1 LTGGQIK
8 ERISFSKI
16 SSAAELPDL
25 LDIQL
30 KSFRD
35 FMQFDVPPEERKD
48 QGLQAVFKSVFPIV
62 DSRENFELTFI
73 EYHIDPP
80 KYTVEECQERGTT
93 FSVALKAKLRLSIK
107 DEFNPNDPLA
117 NSIEQMVYLGNLPF
131 MTERGTFIINGAER
145 IIVSQLHRSP
155 GVFFDEVSHP
165 NGTKLYSARIIPL
178 RGSWVE
184 FTTDINDLMIVYI
197 DRRKKFLVTTLL
209 RAVGFATDR
218 DILDTFE
225 LTQKAD
231 LRTAGS
237 EIIGSRVVDDIID
250 KETGEVILD
259 RYQEIT
265 EEKLKRLQEL
275 KVRSIDLVKSDKI
288 LGQEIIT
295 NTLIKDGTRSQEE
308 ALETIYQHLRSG
320 EAPDLETARQ
330 LIERLFFNP
339 KRYDLGDVG
348 RHRLNKK
355 LGIDVDPTMTA
366 LTKEDII
373 GIIKYLLDLRKNTKS
388 PTISITSAT
397 GVCVRS
403 ANSWP
408 RR

>member
-1 LTGGQIK
+1 MSYFYQ
-8 ERISFSKI
+8 
-16 SSAAELPDL
+16 
-25 LDIQL
+25 
-30 KSFRD
+30 
-35 FMQFDVPPEERKD
+35 
-48 QGLQAVFKSVFPIV
+48 
-62 DSRENFELTFI
+62 
-73 EYHIDPP
+73 YHTDPP
-80 KYTVEECQERGTT
+80 KYIVEECQGVRYHLLGRAYGQHW
-93 FSVALKAKLRLSIK
+93 SVDR

-218 DILDTFE
+218 DILDIE
-225 LTQKAD
+225 LTQVPTAH
-231 LRTAGS
+231 AGS

-295 NTLIKDGTRSQEE
+295 KTLIKDGTRSQEE

-320 EAPDLETARQ
+320 EADLKPPPADRTAVLQ
-330 LIERLFFNP
+330 SNGMTP
-339 KRYDLGDVG
+339 AVG
-348 RHRLNKK
+348 
-355 LGIDVDPTMTA
+355 G
-366 LTKEDII
+366 
-373 GIIKYLLDLRKNTKS
+373 
-388 PTISITSAT
+388 T
-397 GVCVRS
+397 G
-403 ANSWP
+403 
-408 RR
+408 